1 MKKDYTHIIIS
12 RLRGTISPK
21 EQEELDLWLHASLD
35 NRKIYDDLAGL
46 WRHTGNKH
54 SIEFDSQA
62 EWNKFME
69 IRDSEPAVTEKL
81 SIGSRRSILF
91 KVAAVLLPL
100 IVLSGVYLF
109 YNQQHSNN
117 SWIAVN
123 SGKDRKHLILP
134 DKSEIW
140 MNQNSEIR
148 YMKQFLKNREI
159 QISGEAFFQ
168 VTKNGSIFRVHSG
181 NAVVQV
187 VGTRFNVKNIRDTIT
202 QVSVDEGKVILRADK
217 NKIKPVML
225 EAGEKGIYTNGAVH
239 IVKEAMTGK
248 NEASWATRKLVFS
261 NTPLT
266 IVARDLEQ
274 YFSVEIQMSDALGS
288 CMFSGEF
295 EDPRLQNILHV
306 LSIATGSE
314 VISRDSVILIRGTSC
329 MN

>member
-1 MKKDYTHIIIS
+1 MKKDYTHIIVS
-12 RLRGTISPK
+12 RLKETISPK
-21 EQEELDLWLHASLD
+21 EQEELDIWLHASPD
-35 NRKIYDDLAGL
+35 HKKTYDDFAGIWML
-46 WRHTGNKH
+46 TGNK
-54 SIEFDSQA
+54 DSVEVDPQA

-69 IRDSEPAVTEKL
+69 IRDLEPAGTENFM
-81 SIGSRRSILF
+81 IGRRRSMLL
-91 KVAAVLLPL
+91 KVAAILVPL
-100 IVLSGVYLF
+100 ILLSGVYFF
-109 YNQQHSNN
+109 YNHQPSN
-117 SWIAVN
+117 SDWVTVN
-123 SGKDRKHLILP
+123 SGMDKKHLILP

-140 MNQNSEIR
+140 LNQHSEIR

-159 QISGEAFFQ
+159 QISGEAFFH

-187 VGTRFNVKNIRDTIT
+187 VGTRFNVRNIRDSIT

-225 EAGEKGIYTNGAVH
+225 EAGEKGIYTNGATN
-239 IVKEAMTGK
+239 IIKEDMTGK
-248 NEASWATRKLVFS
+248 NDASWATRKLVFS

-266 IVARDLEQ
+266 MVEKDLEQ
-274 YFSVEIQMSDALGS
+274 YFSVEIQLSEALDS
-288 CMFSGEF
+288 CKFSGEF
-295 EDPRLQNILHV
+295 EDPRLQNILQV